1 MDYASFLH
9 QQIVTIVGQYF
20 NNSGNSAWIGVPDLN
35 WLTRDG
41 ANMQTLPGF
50 ALNEAAVRRSK
61 DGSVEL
67 WCKPVDKTALKKA
80 GKRDDTYSRAW
91 AEYTSMYAK
100 TTPVSQ
106 LNGHD
111 LQVDHLFPET
121 AGARIGLTYV
131 RLLPVDERPNRTVGS
146 TIERAAAGPKPG
158 TFERP
163 RHATAFTMA
172 KVSGFQ
178 PSLRRAFDSH
188 AIAQA
193 LVEHLIA
200 LGYPVPAGALA
211 DVEIDVISQQID
223 WYRGDL

>member
-146 TIERAAAGPKPG
+146 TIERAAA
-158 TFERP
+158 
-163 RHATAFTMA
+163 